1 MRTRLIALALV
12 MCLPAVAAA
21 QNREHLQMT
30 ADLRILE
37 EKLNRA
43 QLASNQLTDQL
54 KALAKRIDDQAS
66 VSQKQA
72 ADIQLL
78 INNLSTTVNTVR
90 EKLDDNTVRV
100 SQLTQELPAMR
111 SGLSML
117 AEQLNTLVGLLQP
130 PMNPTNPDSSSG
142 SGATTPGGGLA
153 AVRIPESPTY
163 IFDNA
168 KADYISNRLDS
179 AIDGFREYLEKYPTA
194 NNASEAQFWIG
205 QSYYQKGLFKDALTA
220 YGKLISTYKGAP
232 EVPDAYYQQGL
243 CYLDLGQRAEARK
256 TFELIVKQFPN
267 STQALLAAQ
276 KLAAP
281 TPAR

>member
-37 EKLNRA
+37 EKLSRA

>member
-12 MCLPAVAAA
+12 LGLPAVAAA
-21 QNREHLQMT
+21 QNREHLQMS
-30 ADLRILE
+30 ADLQMLE
-37 EKLNRA
+37 EKLSRA
-43 QLASNQLTDQL
+43 QLASNQLAEQL
-54 KALAKRIDDQAS
+54 KALSKRLDDQAAA
-66 VSQKQA
+66 SQKQV

-78 INNLSTTVNTVR
+78 INNLATTVNTVR

-130 PMNPTNPDSSSG
+130 PASG
-142 SGATTPGGGLA
+142 SDASAGAGGSPSGGGLA
-153 AVRIPESPTY
+153 AVKIPESPTY

-179 AIDGFREYLEKYPTA
+179 AIDGFKEYLEKFPTA
-194 NNASEAQFWIG
+194 TNASEAQFWIG

-220 YGKLISTYKGAP
+220 YGKLISSYKGAP